1 MKPLNFI
8 NPDLVGLERWSMNKR
23 LITSLILSATLIP
36 LLFLPTVFF
45 TIVVGGF
52 LLVAS
57 FEITRIFKIRDTFS
71 WRYYI
76 IHMATSVTIYV
87 AFLLYLLE
95 IIEGSWMIVIL
106 MGSVASYFISLVV
119 DYTLKYEPMSKLFLS
134 AFYLGLSFA
143 SLAYLQDAGIK
154 EVIYLLLVV
163 MLTDVFAYLFG
174 VKFGKHKMAPH
185 ISPKKSYEGLYSGMV
200 MATLF
205 GVSYVYLFD
214 VTIFKEV
221 TLTLPF
227 VILVSLMVS
236 LSGQFG
242 DLIASKLKRD
252 AGVKD
257 FGHLFPGHGGVLD
270 RFDSSMFAGLLMV
283 FITLV
288 IRLFI

>member
-1 MKPLNFI
+1 
-8 NPDLVGLERWSMNKR
+8 MNKR
-23 LITSLILSATLIP
+23 LITSLILSAVLIP

-45 TIVVGGF
+45 SIVVGGF

-57 FEITRIFKIRDTFS
+57 FEITRIFKIQDTFS

-76 IHMATSVTIYV
+76 IHMLTSSIIYV
-87 AFLLYLLE
+87 AFLLYLLAD
-95 IIEGSWMIVIL
+95 IDGLWVIVIL

-143 SLAYLQDAGIK
+143 ALAYIQAIGIK
-154 EVIYLLLVV
+154 EVIYLFMVV

-174 VKFGKHKMAPH
+174 IRFGKHKMAPH
-185 ISPKKSYEGLYSGMV
+185 ISPKKSFEGLFSGMI
-200 MATLF
+200 MATAF
-205 GVSYVYLFD
+205 GVSYVIFFD
-214 VTIFKEV
+214 VTIIEGV
-221 TLTLPF
+221 ELAIPY
-227 VILVSLMVS
+227 VILVSLLLS

-257 FGHLFPGHGGVLD
+257 FGTIFPGHGGVLD

-283 FITLV
+283 FITLI